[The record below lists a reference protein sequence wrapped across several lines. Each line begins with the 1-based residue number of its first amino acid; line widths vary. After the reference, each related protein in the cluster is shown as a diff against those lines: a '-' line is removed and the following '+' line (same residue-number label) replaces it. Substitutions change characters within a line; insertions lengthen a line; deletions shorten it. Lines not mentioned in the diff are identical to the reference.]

1 MILVGIDVA
10 KDKHDCCITNTDG
23 EMLSTSLPS
32 PTTVRALISCT
43 RESALLHQIY
53 PK

>member
-23 EMLSTSLPS
+23 EMLFDIFTIM
-32 PTTVRALISCT
+32 RALISCT